1 VLAELNRRNVP
12 RAAAAYLA
20 LAWLLVQIAA
30 TVLPLFGFADHAV
43 RVLVIVLA
51 VGFLP
56 AMIAAWSFELTPE
69 GLKRERDLVRG
80 GALEVRTNR
89 LLDRFIM
96 VLLALG
102 IAYFAVDKY
111 VLDPARDER
120 KVSAAREEGR
130 SAARLE
136 AYGDRSIVVLPFTNM
151 SSDPEQEYL
160 SDGLAEELLNLLA
173 KVPDLRVISRTS
185 AFSYKG
191 KPVKLDVIA
200 RELGVAHVLQGAVR
214 KSGNRLRITAQL
226 IDART
231 DTQLWSQQFDRTL
244 DDVFLIQDEIAAAVV
259 EQLQASLLAQL
270 PKAKR
275 ADPQAYL
282 LYVQARQVFV
292 GIDRDWSVME
302 RLLKDALAIDP
313 NYADAW
319 VGLASLYWQHRF
331 QTPADPD
338 PFFAGMSAEEADRRS
353 REALER
359 ALQLEPDNAPGLA
372 WMALRKSY
380 VDRDHAAAARLHQR
394 SLEIDPLNADV
405 LRLSSIFAT
414 LIRRSELMLRL
425 AELSIDRDPLCS
437 ICIARLVDVYLQL
450 DMLDEADRLMAT
462 DPEPKSYF
470 SRRIL
475 VRLLRGEPAA
485 ALKQIEAV
493 EADPSP
499 VRFRVGAM
507 VLHDLGRSAEASA
520 QLEELKRQK
529 PTYGHALGVAQAYA
543 WMGER
548 DLAVDWAEKQ
558 LELATPAGYIYFFV
572 LADPILRRKL
582 DGFARWDELQRRY
595 GVAPDQVARIDFAPV
610 LPKPRVADGRH
621 QTAAR

>member
-1 VLAELNRRNVP
+1 MLAELNRRNVP

-20 LAWLLVQIAA
+20 LTWLIVQVAA
-30 TVLPLFGFADHAV
+30 TVLPLFGFNDQAV
-43 RVLVIVLA
+43 RVVVIVLA
-51 VGFLP
+51 VGFVP

-80 GALEVRTNR
+80 GALEARTNR

-102 IAYFAVDKY
+102 ITYFAIDKF
-111 VLDPARDER
+111 VLDPARDAR
-120 KVSAAREEGR
+120 RVSEAREEGR

-136 AYGDRSIVVLPFTNM
+136 AYGDNSIVVLPFANM

-173 KVPDLRVISRTS
+173 KIPELRVISRTS

-191 KPVKLDVIA
+191 KAVKLDVIA

-244 DDVFLIQDEIAAAVV
+244 DDVFLIQDQIAAAVV
-259 EQLQASLLAQL
+259 EQLQVSLLGQL

-282 LYVQARQVFV
+282 LYVQARQLFV
-292 GIDRDWSVME
+292 GTDRDWSAME
-302 RLLKDALAIDP
+302 RLLKAALEIDP
-313 NYADAW
+313 AYADAW

-338 PFFAGMSAEEADRRS
+338 PFFTGMSAEEADRRS

-359 ALQLEPDNAPGLA
+359 ALELEPDNAAGLA

-380 VDRDHAAAARLHQR
+380 VERDHAAAAQLHQR
-394 SLEIDPLNADV
+394 SLELDPSNADV
-405 LRLSSIFAT
+405 LRLSAIFAT
-414 LIRRSELMLRL
+414 LIRRTDLMIRL
-425 AELSIDRDPLCS
+425 AELSVDRDPLCA
-437 ICIARLVDVYLQL
+437 ICIQRLVDVYLLL
-450 DMLDEADRLMAT
+450 DMLDEADRLMLASP
-462 DPEPKSYF
+462 DPEAYW

-475 VRLLRGEPAA
+475 VRLLKGDRAA
-485 ALKQIEAV
+485 ALKLV
-493 EADPSP
+493 EAAEAGTGP

-507 VLHDLGRSAEASA
+507 VLHDLGRPAEANA
-520 QLEELKRQK
+520 QLEELKRQ
-529 PTYGHALGVAQAYA
+529 TQVYGHALAVAQAYA

-558 LELATPAGYIYFFV
+558 LQLATPAGYIYFFV

-582 DGFARWDELQRRY
+582 DGFARWDDLQRRY
-595 GVAPDQVARIDFAPV
+595 GVGPDQVARIRFAPV
-610 LPKPRVADGRH
+610 LPEPRGAGTLHWR
-621 QTAAR
+621 

>member
-1 VLAELNRRNVP
+1 VLAELTRRNVP

-20 LAWLLVQIAA
+20 LGWLLVQIAA
-30 TVLPLFGFADHAV
+30 TVLPLFGIADHAV

-51 VGFLP
+51 IGFVP

-80 GALEVRTNR
+80 GALEARTNR

-102 IAYFAVDKY
+102 IAYFAIDKF
-111 VLDPARDER
+111 VLDPARDAR
-120 KVSAAREEGR
+120 KVSDAREEGR

-136 AYGDRSIVVLPFTNM
+136 AYGDNSIVVLPFTNM

-173 KVPDLRVISRTS
+173 KIPELRVISRTS

-191 KPVKLDVIA
+191 KAVKLDVIA

-231 DTQLWSQQFDRTL
+231 DTQLWSRQFDRTL

-259 EQLQASLLAQL
+259 DQLQVSLLGQL
-270 PKAKR
+270 PRAKR

-282 LYVQARQVFV
+282 LYVQARQLFV
-292 GIDRDWSVME
+292 GTDRDWSAME
-302 RLLKDALAIDP
+302 RLLKAALEIDP
-313 NYADAW
+313 AYADAW

-331 QTPADPD
+331 QTLADPD
-338 PFFAGMSAEEADRRS
+338 PFFTGMSAEEADRRS

-359 ALQLEPDNAPGLA
+359 ALELEPDNAAGLA

-380 VDRDHAAAARLHQR
+380 VERDHAAAAQLHQR
-394 SLEIDPLNADV
+394 SLELDPSNADV
-405 LRLSSIFAT
+405 LRLSAIFAT
-414 LIRRSELMLRL
+414 LIRRTDLMIRL
-425 AELSIDRDPLCS
+425 AELSVDRDPLCA
-437 ICIARLVDVYLQL
+437 ICIQRLVDVYLLL
-450 DMLDEADRLMAT
+450 DRLDEADRLMLAAP
-462 DPEPKSYF
+462 DPQAYW

-485 ALKQIEAV
+485 ALKLV
-493 EADPSP
+493 EAAEPGTGP

-507 VLHDLGRSAEASA
+507 VLHDLGRSAEANA
-520 QLEELKRQK
+520 QLDELKRQ
-529 PTYGHALGVAQAYA
+529 TQVYGHALAVAQVYA

-558 LELATPAGYIYFFV
+558 LELATPTGYIYFFV

-595 GVAPDQVARIDFAPV
+595 GVAQGQVDRVKFAPV
-610 LPKPRVADGRH
+610 LPEPPVAGTPRWR
-621 QTAAR
+621 